1 VILEPPAYEPFMPE
15 ERADPP
21 FRTGDGSRNGLGSE
35 ADGRG
40 GTIRAWCVDLALAY
54 VIGLMIGAPA
64 GLAATWITRSKLALT
79 AVIVVAM
86 VAAFVVRRVRRR
98 STSAV

>member
-1 VILEPPAYEPFMPE
+1 MPE
-15 ERADPP
+15 EGADPAV
-21 FRTGDGSRNGLGSE
+21 RTGNGSRKGVGSE

-40 GTIRAWCVDLALAY
+40 GTFRAWCVDLALAY

-64 GLAATWITRSKLALT
+64 GLAAIWITRNELALT

-86 VAAFVVRRVRRR
+86 AVALAVRRARRK
-98 STSAV
+98 TDPAA

>member
-1 VILEPPAYEPFMPE
+1 MSE
-15 ERADPP
+15 ERADPADRATDAP
-21 FRTGDGSRNGLGSE
+21 RDGPGSE

-40 GTIRAWCVDLALAY
+40 GTVRAWCTDIALAY

-64 GLAATWITRSKLALT
+64 GLAATWLTRSELALT

-86 VAAFVVRRVRRR
+86 GVALGVRRARRKADR
-98 STSAV
+98 TA

>member
-1 VILEPPAYEPFMPE
+1 MSE
-15 ERADPP
+15 EHADPAV
-21 FRTGDGSRNGLGSE
+21 RATDASRDGPESE

-64 GLAATWITRSKLALT
+64 GLAATWITRSEW
-79 AVIVVAM
+79 
-86 VAAFVVRRVRRR
+86 R
-98 STSAV
+98 